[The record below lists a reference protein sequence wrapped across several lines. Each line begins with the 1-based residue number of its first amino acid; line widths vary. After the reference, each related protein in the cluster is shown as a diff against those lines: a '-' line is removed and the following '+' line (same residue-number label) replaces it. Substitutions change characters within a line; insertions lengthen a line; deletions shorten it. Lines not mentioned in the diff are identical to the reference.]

1 MLLRKTERRP
11 RSRAAFTLV
20 EMLVVVAIIV
30 VLAGIAVPITFS
42 VYDSAQ
48 RDTASAV
55 IKGTLAP
62 AVERYRLDKE
72 VNPEGGLPGSLQD
85 LVNSPKAGLKADQ
98 LNDPWG
104 HPYQYT
110 ASSSHGN
117 EYDIWSDGNGSGKQ
131 IGNWKD

>member
-1 MLLRKTERRP
+1 MTLRRNQRTSRR
-11 RSRAAFTLV
+11 SAFTLV

-48 RDTASAV
+48 RDTAQSV

-62 AVERYRLDKE
+62 AVERYRLDKD
-72 VNPEGGLPGSLQD
+72 VNPEGNLPGSLND
-85 LVNSPKAGLKADQ
+85 LTTSAKAGLKPDQ

-104 HPYQYT
+104 HPYEYSAQ
-110 ASSSHGN
+110 SSHGN
-117 EYDIWSDGNGSGKQ
+117 EYDIWSTGNGGKQ

>member
-72 VNPEGGLPGSLQD
+72 VNPEGGCRAVSRTSL
-85 LVNSPKAGLKADQ
+85 
-98 LNDPWG
+98 
-104 HPYQYT
+104 T
-110 ASSSHGN
+110 ARKPDSRPTS
-117 EYDIWSDGNGSGKQ
+117 
-131 IGNWKD
+131 